1 MVYRK
6 AHIILNKEQS
16 MDRNLALAESHLLEI
31 LERPELLDSI
41 PEDAYVVLLP
51 TDDQELFESN
61 LALANRLIRRMS
73 PNESNKPI
81 TLVLLPVDNRV
92 PVFA

>member
-1 MVYRK
+1 
-6 AHIILNKEQS
+6 
-16 MDRNLALAESHLLEI
+16 MDRNLALSELHLLEI
-31 LERPELLDSI
+31 LEHPELLSGI

-73 PNESNKPI
+73 PNQSNKPI